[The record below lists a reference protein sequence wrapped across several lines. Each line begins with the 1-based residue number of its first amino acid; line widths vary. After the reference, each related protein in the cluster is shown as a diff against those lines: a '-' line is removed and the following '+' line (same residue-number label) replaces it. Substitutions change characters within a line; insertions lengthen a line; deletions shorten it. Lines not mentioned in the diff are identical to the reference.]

1 MHQHLTLLNF
11 HDHTLIAANESQNIS
26 ETSNSDQSLS
36 SASTSR
42 EKMKDFLENRHN
54 KKIERKLSKEQK
66 VATSEEQK
74 FQEKL
79 LESMEHQDKTFNETL
94 YSLQRNMA
102 HLTQTVSQTF
112 VMMPQAMNQGSFST
126 PTPATPRQD
135 FPSFSITPRFISP
148 VTPSSNF
155 DYYGGLTN
163 NNENNSSS
171 KNDLSGK
178 TDDHTEDQ
186 NPFFHCGKTRKTKYG
201 SSPLEVLFK
210 KGVLQI

>member
-1 MHQHLTLLNF
+1 MMHQHLTLLNF

-66 VATSEEQK
+66 VTTSEEQK
-74 FQEKL
+74 FHEKL

-102 HLTQTVSQTF
+102 HLTQQCH
-112 VMMPQAMNQGSFST
+112 
-126 PTPATPRQD
+126 
-135 FPSFSITPRFISP
+135 
-148 VTPSSNF
+148 
-155 DYYGGLTN
+155 
-163 NNENNSSS
+163 
-171 KNDLSGK
+171 KHLS
-178 TDDHTEDQ
+178 
-186 NPFFHCGKTRKTKYG
+186 
-201 SSPLEVLFK
+201 
-210 KGVLQI
+210 